1 LRAIANCKG
10 LGNLKI
16 ALYQEASAVQ
26 KALKLNEQSL
36 YITLE
41 QGMDQNTS
49 PKPIQRILII
59 ISGIAFAGSTVFG
72 MAGLFTSALQEPK
85 DNAKT
90 AAASRDSQLE
100 AQERGYELVLQREPD
115 NQVAL
120 QGLVQAR
127 LQMNDLQGA
136 VDPLEKLVKLNP
148 DRAEYKA
155 QLAGIKQRVGKEGK
169 VSDH

>member
-1 LRAIANCKG
+1 
-10 LGNLKI
+10 
-16 ALYQEASAVQ
+16 
-26 KALKLNEQSL
+26 
-36 YITLE
+36 
-41 QGMDQNTS
+41 MDQSTS

-90 AAASRDSQLE
+90 AAGSRDSQLE

-148 DRAEYKA
+148 DQAEDKA
-155 QLAGIKQRVGKEGK
+155 LLTGIKERLGKGR
-169 VSDH
+169 